1 LNANGLP
8 SKKPTTIK
16 RNIRFRDERL
26 RRDAL
31 PVPDDD
37 GLTEFE
43 PTRFAQ

>member
-1 LNANGLP
+1 MILP
-8 SKKPTTIK
+8 AVAACFT
-16 RNIRFRDERL
+16 DERL

-37 GLTEFE
+37 GLTEFD